1 MHLRRGQ
8 PFHHHFPPQGHRDL
22 PFPPPGAPSLAAFL
36 ADVESSL
43 THPPSSASPSA
54 VSQTVTPSGVAAPV
68 EFQEGQHSF
77 HTRVPP
83 STSLETRRDD
93 NYKGL
98 TYIAEDIGFV
108 GVSMVT
114 FYSLLKNH
122 LVSLRRIRADI
133 YEPPLSSNT
142 ITALDSIIARVDV
155 AVTALRDS
163 TIPLP
168 VIHND
173 IFGAA
178 VDL

>member
-54 VSQTVTPSGVAAPV
+54 VSQTATPSGVAAPV
-68 EFQEGQHSF
+68 EFQ
-77 HTRVPP
+77 
-83 STSLETRRDD
+83 

-122 LVSLRRIRADI
+122 LVSLRRIRADV
-133 YEPPLSSNT
+133 YEPPLSSST